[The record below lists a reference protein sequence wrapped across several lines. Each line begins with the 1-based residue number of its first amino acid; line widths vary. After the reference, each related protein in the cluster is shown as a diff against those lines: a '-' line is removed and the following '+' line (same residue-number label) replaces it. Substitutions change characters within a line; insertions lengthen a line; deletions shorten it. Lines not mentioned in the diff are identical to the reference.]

1 MENYN
6 KLKKRYEEF
15 YNAGLNKLEAFLKSL
30 EEFDFQ
36 NFLPEELRLI
46 SKDLESLVIS
56 NKKSI
61 SDTRLRFYASLI
73 VKLLIILLCGLLLIK
88 GGALY
93 FWGTVIGSNI
103 LSGCKSLPI
112 LKKKIE
118 RFRQNEIKAEDID
131 KTCKQLVIDR
141 ERKKQAIT
149 IEPTKNSV
157 GKGKS
162 MNELYDFIVRSF
174 SKLPNDMARGYWTK
188 LQSIFII
195 YGGDLE
201 KNKEMIV
208 DNLGSLADQVVE
220 SLNMI
225 DGLYDKSNR
234 EENLGSSVN
243 L

>member
-15 YNAGLNKLEAFLKSL
+15 YNSGLNRLEAFLKSL
-30 EEFDFQ
+30 EEFDIKSFSI
-36 NFLPEELRLI
+36 EELKMVAR
-46 SKDLESLVIS
+46 DLSLVVS
-56 NKKSI
+56 DSLKKVKGEKRKYYALMS
-61 SDTRLRFYASLI
+61 FYSFCLAFHAVLALIGGAAIGTPVVGASLFMI
-73 VKLLIILLCGLLLIK
+73 FTHALPKKAKIK
-88 GGALY
+88 DMELKTNKAN
-93 FWGTVIGSNI
+93 S
-103 LSGCKSLPI
+103 LSSEY
-112 LKKKIE
+112 E
-118 RFRQNEIKAEDID
+118 RLAMH
-131 KTCKQLVIDR
+131 R

-225 DGLYDKSNR
+225 DGLNDKSNR